1 MIKKFEMEV
10 GGRVLEIE
18 HGRVANQ
25 AGGAV
30 TVQYGETM
38 LLATATASKKPR
50 DGVDF
55 LPLTV
60 AVAEKA

>member
-1 MIKKFEMEV
+1 MINKFEMEV

-30 TVQYGETM
+30 TVRYGDTM
-38 LLATATASKKPR
+38 VLATATA
-50 DGVDF
+50 
-55 LPLTV
+55 
-60 AVAEKA
+60 